1 MGVLSLK
8 QTFEPLFLYM
18 TVKVEHKINIILNLV
33 FYRRLQSIIMV
44 TVLFICTGNAAR
56 SQMAEGLLRSM
67 NSSLNVLSA
76 GTKPEGLNPK
86 ATIAM
91 KKMGID
97 ISNQQSKNI
106 ADLNWKEADYAIT
119 LCGSAN
125 ETCVSMAWPENCKK
139 LHWPIEDPISQDN
152 FEFARDDIKQRIEKF
167 LEEF

>member
-1 MGVLSLK
+1 
-8 QTFEPLFLYM
+8 
-18 TVKVEHKINIILNLV
+18 
-33 FYRRLQSIIMV
+33 MV

-56 SQMAEGLLRSM
+56 SQMAEGLLKNM

-91 KKMGID
+91 EKIGID
-97 ISNQQSKNI
+97 ISNQISKNI
-106 ADLNWKEADYAIT
+106 TDLEWKEADYAIT

-125 ETCVSMAWPENCKK
+125 ETCVSMSWPENCTKF
-139 LHWPIEDPISQDN
+139 HWPIKDPKTDEDFQN
-152 FEFARDDIKQRIEKF
+152 ARDDIKRRIERF

>member
-1 MGVLSLK
+1 MHSILGGTQNK
-8 QTFEPLFLYM
+8 Y
-18 TVKVEHKINIILNLV
+18 NIEFVV

-56 SQMAEGLLRSM
+56 SQMAEGLLKNM

-97 ISNQQSKNI
+97 ISSKHSKNI
-106 ADLNWKEADYAIT
+106 ANL
-119 LCGSAN
+119 GG
-125 ETCVSMAWPENCKK
+125 KK
-139 LHWPIEDPISQDN
+139 PTTQ
-152 FEFARDDIKQRIEKF
+152 
-167 LEEF
+167 

>member
-1 MGVLSLK
+1 
-8 QTFEPLFLYM
+8 
-18 TVKVEHKINIILNLV
+18 
-33 FYRRLQSIIMV
+33 MV

-56 SQMAEGLLRSM
+56 SQMAEGLLKNM
-67 NSSLNVLSA
+67 NSSLKVLSA

-97 ISNQQSKNI
+97 ISNQHSKNI

-125 ETCVSMAWPENCKK
+125 ETCVSMHWPETCKK
-139 LHWPIEDPISQDN
+139 LHWPIEDPITQGN
-152 FEFARDDIKQRIEKF
+152 FEFARDDIRDRLTDF
-167 LEEF
+167 LEKENML